1 MSVLVVKGI
10 FRMSSSV
17 WMARFILAFSFAGL
31 EAGLTKEFFFPQP
44 HGTGGSPPGPAG
56 GRPPHNAPEWY
67 LRYPIHSRFLPPTQ
81 HKISHQTIQH
91 TDTAAHLAGGII
103 QAIHLAMDTV
113 ADSLEGLLVAAA
125 LHHDVLTAAGQ
136 HLAAPLLIPDTG
148 HEPLPQPFPVAVLES
163 LHVCLHTVLFQNGS
177 DLPRADPDPE

>member
-1 MSVLVVKGI
+1 
-10 FRMSSSV
+10 
-17 WMARFILAFSFAGL
+17 
-31 EAGLTKEFFFPQP
+31 
-44 HGTGGSPPGPAG
+44 
-56 GRPPHNAPEWY
+56 
-67 LRYPIHSRFLPPTQ
+67 
-81 HKISHQTIQH
+81 
-91 TDTAAHLAGGII
+91 
-103 QAIHLAMDTV
+103 MDTV

-177 DLPRADPDPE
+177 DLPRADPQISPQLFQDLHFRLQGQERLARRPCPMNWLLFTQCSRSLLDPSA